1 MGDRSDLFS
10 SACGPR
16 LQKLCL
22 RDIKHEH
29 DGAKKQLFVEALLV
43 NAG

>member
-22 RDIKHEH
+22 RDIKH
-29 DGAKKQLFVEALLV
+29 DGAKKQLLVDDAHLL